1 MAKLYFLPRTLLKD
15 REGLLRAGWRLEAL
29 AVGLFLDLLRALPLQ
44 RASGFARLLFRAV
57 GPHTGVATK
66 LLRNLAI
73 IHPEAPMGELRARAR
88 TSFGWLGVAIAEIAH
103 IGEIRARMDEL
114 VEFDVDPAVADV
126 LGDPE
131 RAAVLVT
138 GHVGPWTLTNLIAG
152 RFGFPLTIVYAPES
166 NPYVRDRILALRSE
180 LPVTLIERDGSMRA
194 LIRELVKGRKIGLAS
209 DVRLD
214 GGDLVPLLGHDM
226 ETNTVP
232 ARLALR
238 QKCPL
243 IPITAHRLPGGRFRI
258 VAEAP
263 VVPDDP
269 GAPMEEQITQM
280 ARGLSAV
287 YERWIRERPEEWMCM
302 ARRWPKALELE
313 AVARAEAR
321 ERDRV
326 A

>member
-1 MAKLYFLPRTLLKD
+1 MAKLYFLPRTPLKD
-15 REGLLRAGWRLEAL
+15 RDALLRAGWRLEAL
-29 AVGLFLDLLRALPLQ
+29 LVDAFLGLLRILALRHATALS
-44 RASGFARLLFRAV
+44 RALFRFV
-57 GPHTGVATK
+57 GPHTGIATK

-73 IHPEAPMGELRARAR
+73 LHPDEDMPALRRRARD
-88 TSFGWLGVAIAEIAH
+88 SFGWLGVAVAEIAH
-103 IGEIRARMDEL
+103 IREIRARMDTL
-114 VEFDVDPAVADV
+114 VEFEIDPSVRAILADP
-126 LGDPE
+126 D

-152 RFGFPLTIVYAPES
+152 HFRFPLTIVYAPES
-166 NPYVRDRILALRSE
+166 NPRVRARILALRSE
-180 LPVTLIERDGSMRA
+180 LPVRLIERDGSMRT
-194 LIRELVKGRKIGLAS
+194 LLRELAAGHKIGLAS

-214 GGDLVPLLGHDM
+214 GGDPVPLFGHEM

-238 QKCPL
+238 QRCPL
-243 IPITAHRLPGGRFRI
+243 VPVTAHRLPHGRFRI

-263 VVPDDP
+263 VDAGD
-269 GAPMEEQITQM
+269 ADASQEARIAHM

-321 ERDRV
+321 AE
-326 A
+326 AP

>member
-15 REGLLRAGWRLEAL
+15 RDDLLRLGWRLEAF

-44 RASGFARLLFRAV
+44 RATAFARLLFRAI

-73 IHPEAPMGELRARAR
+73 IHPEAPMDELRARAR

-114 VEFDVDPAVADV
+114 VEFEVDPAAADAIA
-126 LGDPE
+126 DPE

-152 RFGFPLTIVYAPES
+152 HFGFPLTIVYAPES
-166 NPYVRDRILALRSE
+166 NPHVRDRILALRSE
-180 LPVTLIERDGSMRA
+180 LPVKLIERDGSMRA
-194 LIRELVKGRKIGLAS
+194 LLRELGKGHKIGLAS

-214 GGDLVPLLGHDM
+214 GGDLVPLLGHEM

-238 QKCPL
+238 QDCPL
-243 IPITAHRLPGGRFRI
+243 IPVTAHRLPGGRFRI

-263 VVPDDP
+263 VTPDDAD
-269 GAPMEEQITQM
+269 APTETRITQM
-280 ARGLSAV
+280 AHGLSSV

-321 ERDRV
+321 MRDR
-326 A
+326 AP